1 MCLLLH
7 PHSVTRHLDN
17 HFHSMDN
24 WKKKFII
31 IWAGQLFS
39 ILSSSIA
46 QFALVLW
53 ISLETGSAEALS
65 FATIAALL
73 PQALLGP
80 FAGVFV
86 DRWNRKWT
94 MIGADSF
101 VALCSGIIALL
112 FYLDVIEL
120 WQLYILLAL
129 RSIGGAFHA
138 PAMKSSI
145 PLLAPES
152 ELMRIAGVNQAI
164 QSICSIGGPALGAV
178 LLLTF
183 DMSVVM
189 LLDVAGAFIA
199 CTALLFVF
207 IPNPKKENVTAKN
220 VLKDMSEGFH
230 EITKNK
236 GISRLMIIEVLIT
249 FFIMPVVALL
259 PLMTLQNFSGTAYQV
274 SLIEVLFGLGMLSGG
289 VLLGVWNPKMRKVVL
304 ISWSYLLIGVT
315 ITLCGVLPKD
325 GFVYYAILS
334 VIQGITIPF
343 YSGPFTTLMQTQFKP
358 KYLGRVFSLFDSVSL
373 FPSII
378 GLFVTGFVADSLGI
392 ANIFIYC
399 GIATTLATIWMINI
413 PSIQRLERRD

>member
-1 MCLLLH
+1 M
-7 PHSVTRHLDN
+7 T
-17 HFHSMDN
+17 N
-24 WKKKFII
+24 WEKKFII

-53 ISLETGSAEALS
+53 ISLETGSAEVLS
-65 FATIAALL
+65 FATTAALL

-86 DRWNRKWT
+86 DRWSRKWT

-120 WQLYILLAL
+120 WQIYILLAL

-152 ELMRIAGVNQAI
+152 ELMRISGINQAI

-178 LLLTF
+178 LLLSF
-183 DMSVVM
+183 DMSIVM

-199 CTALLFVF
+199 CTSLLFVF
-207 IPNPKKENVTAKN
+207 IPNPKKENVSAKS
-220 VLKDMSEGFH
+220 VLKDMTEGFRV
-230 EITKNK
+230 IMKNK
-236 GISRLMIIEVLIT
+236 GISRLMIIEVLVT
-249 FFIMPVVALL
+249 FFIMPIVVLL

-274 SLIEVLFGLGMLSGG
+274 SLIEVLFGIGMLGGG
-289 VLLGVWNPKMRKVVL
+289 VLLGVWNPKIRKVVL
-304 ISWSYLLIGVT
+304 ISYSYFLIG
-315 ITLCGVLPKD
+315 IIIALCGVLPKD
-325 GFVYYAILS
+325 GFIIYAVLT
-334 VIQGITIPF
+334 VIQGISVPF
-343 YSGPFTTLMQTQFKP
+343 FSGPFTTLMQTQFAP
-358 KYLGRVFSLFDSVSL
+358 QYLGRVFALFDSISS
-373 FPSII
+373 FPAII
-378 GLFVTGFVADSLGI
+378 GLFATGFIADALGI
-392 ANIFIYC
+392 ANIFLYC
-399 GIATTLATIWMINI
+399 GIATVLAAVWMMSMS
-413 PSIQRLERRD
+413 SIRNLEKE

>member
-1 MCLLLH
+1 M
-7 PHSVTRHLDN
+7 T
-17 HFHSMDN
+17 N

-31 IWAGQLFS
+31 IWTGQLFS

-53 ISLETGSAEALS
+53 ISLETGSAEVLS

-86 DRWNRKWT
+86 DRWSRKWT

-120 WQLYILLAL
+120 WQIYILLAL
-129 RSIGGAFHA
+129 RSVGGAFHA

-152 ELMRIAGVNQAI
+152 ELMRISGINQAI

-178 LLLTF
+178 LLLSF
-183 DMSVVM
+183 DMSIVM

-199 CTALLFVF
+199 CTSLLFVF
-207 IPNPKKENVTAKN
+207 IPNPKKENVSAKS
-220 VLKDMSEGFH
+220 VLKDMTEGFRV
-230 EITKNK
+230 IMKNK
-236 GISRLMIIEVLIT
+236 GISRLMIIEVLVT
-249 FFIMPVVALL
+249 FFIMPIVVLL

-274 SLIEVLFGLGMLSGG
+274 SLIEVLFGIGMLGGG
-289 VLLGVWNPKMRKVVL
+289 VLLGVWNPKIRKVVL
-304 ISWSYLLIGVT
+304 ISYSYFLIG
-315 ITLCGVLPKD
+315 IIIALCGVLPKD
-325 GFVYYAILS
+325 GFIIYAVLT
-334 VIQGITIPF
+334 VIQGISVPF
-343 YSGPFTTLMQTQFKP
+343 FSGPFTTLMQTQFAP
-358 KYLGRVFSLFDSVSL
+358 QYLGRVFALFDSISS
-373 FPSII
+373 FPAII
-378 GLFVTGFVADSLGI
+378 GLFATGFIADALGI
-392 ANIFIYC
+392 ANIFLYC
-399 GIATTLATIWMINI
+399 GIATVLAAVWMMSMS
-413 PSIQRLERRD
+413 SIRNLEKE